1 LILIGNLPR
10 DLNHKDEPIIWRV
23 NQIVFNISNSY
34 NLFVVAVYRPKDF
47 GRDYKKVIDNAIRDL
62 SPDTKE
68 NVINIFNSWEGTSSI
83 DRLSKLVGPDKAKD
97 LMKKIKGSDHADLT
111 QEEQNALKDLFKD
124 SLTFD

>member
-1 LILIGNLPR
+1 MILIDDLPC
-10 DLNHKDEPIIWRV
+10 DSNPKDKSIIWRV
-23 NQIVFNISNSY
+23 IQIVFNISNSY
-34 NLFVVAVYRPKDF
+34 NILVVAVYRPKDL

-97 LMKKIKGSDHADLT
+97 LMKKIRGSGDADLT
-111 QEEQNALKDLFKD
+111 QEEQNALKDIFKD

>member
-1 LILIGNLPR
+1 LILTAELPC
-10 DLNHKDEPIIWRV
+10 DSSPKDKSIIWLV
-23 NQIVFNISNSY
+23 TQIVFNISNSY
-34 NLFVVAVYRPKDF
+34 NIFVVAVYRPKDL

-68 NVINIFNSWEGTSSI
+68 NVINIFSSWEGTSSI

-97 LMKKIKGSDHADLT
+97 LMKKIKGSADAALT
-111 QEEQNALKDLFKD
+111 QEEQNALKDIFKD